1 MARLRAVLRGIDWLS
16 ERIGRFS
23 MYFLLLL
30 MAAIVIEVFSRYFLN
45 RPTLWSLEVNEFTLL
60 FISVMGG
67 AYTLRSGGH
76 VNVDFVYGRLK
87 PRVQAI
93 ISLITW
99 SFGLLFLIIL
109 LWKSWELF
117 ARSLEIREH
126 SSSVLAPPLY
136 PVKLIAPVGV
146 FLILLQF
153 LAQFTRFLM
162 TAVTGKE
169 EIREPKPPPAEDE

>member
-1 MARLRAVLRGIDWLS
+1 MAQLRSILRGIDRMS
-16 ERIGRFS
+16 EGAGRFS
-23 MYFLLLL
+23 MYFLLVL
-30 MAAIVIEVFSRYFLN
+30 MAAIVIEVISRYFLN
-45 RPTLWSLEVNEFTLL
+45 RPTLWSLDLNEFTML
-60 FISVMGG
+60 FISVMSGG
-67 AYTLRSGGH
+67 YTLILGGH
-76 VNVDFVYGRLK
+76 VNVDSLYGRFK

-99 SFGLLFLIIL
+99 SLGLMFLLIL
-109 LWKSWELF
+109 LWKSWEMF

-136 PVKLIAPVGV
+136 PFKLIVPVGV
-146 FLILLQF
+146 FIILLQC

-169 EIREPKPPPAEDE
+169 EIREPKPPPTEGK